1 MIKIKT
7 ITLYLLLLISSNSYA
22 ELIGITECGSECEE
36 NLPNIGSYL
45 EGKVPDKGAVISIW
59 SFNSKPVHECLMK
72 NILNSGEWYQF
83 GNNSRQ
89 FRAFIEAAVNE
100 KCVRPMLSH
109 TDLVI
114 EETFLEKE
122 RFFDPESNQEYGLE
136 PNLIP
141 IGSYLNQAWV
151 RVRVN
156 RRNKSTQ
163 QGPSAE
169 TR

>member
-1 MIKIKT
+1 MIKAVA
-7 ITLYLLLLISSNSYA
+7 LYLLLLTSSNSYA
-22 ELIGITECGSECEE
+22 ELIGITECGSKCEE
-36 NLPNIGSYL
+36 NLLDIGSYL
-45 EGKVPDKGAVISIW
+45 EGKVPDEGVVISIW
-59 SFNSKPVHECLMK
+59 SFNSKSVHECLMK
-72 NILNSGEWYQF
+72 NILNSGEWSQF
-83 GNNSRQ
+83 GNNSRE

-100 KCVRPMLSH
+100 KCIKPMLSH
-109 TDLVI
+109 TDLAI

-122 RFFDPESNQEYGLE
+122 RFLDPESNQEYGLE

-141 IGSYLNQAWV
+141 IGSYLNQAWI

-156 RRNKSTQ
+156 RPNKSTQ